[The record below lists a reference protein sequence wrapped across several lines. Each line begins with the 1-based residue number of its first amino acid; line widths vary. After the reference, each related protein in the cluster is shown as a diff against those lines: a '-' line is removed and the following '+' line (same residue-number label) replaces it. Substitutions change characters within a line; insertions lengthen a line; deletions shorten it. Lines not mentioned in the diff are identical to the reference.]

1 MGSSPG
7 GQRAIDPKT
16 GEGLYANMIARAG
29 TAMPEGLPAGSFV
42 PVQPITTPSAFPQ
55 VASTAPGTGS
65 LPNPDAGRT
74 NLAMLLRA
82 MQGGGGPSQFG
93 RGGSSP
99 NYGSSGRGGSFG
111 GRGSSARS
119 GGLY

>member
-16 GEGLYANMIARAG
+16 GEGLYANMVARAG
-29 TAMPEGLPAGSFV
+29 QV
-42 PVQPITTPSAFPQ
+42 PVDPSVAAGGFTSVAPITTPSAFPQ

-99 NYGSSGRGGSFG
+99 GYSTSGRGGSK
-111 GRGSSARS
+111 SSARS